1 MGGKRQKLG
10 EESDR
15 EEEEEGAAKAT
26 EVSEAMKTQLRASM
40 KLNLE
45 LNQNTNDVFE
55 GATAILQLFDI
66 SLGEASWWNPSNTFP
81 KAAVP

>member
-1 MGGKRQKLG
+1 
-10 EESDR
+10 
-15 EEEEEGAAKAT
+15 
-26 EVSEAMKTQLRASM
+26 MKTQLRASM

-45 LNQNTNDVFE
+45 LNQDTNDVFE
-55 GATAILQLFDI
+55 GAFAILQLFNI